1 MNSKNRT
8 VFITGAGGFIG
19 ANLTR
24 SLIKNDYNVYI
35 LSHTTNLSWR
45 LKDISNLITV
55 HIGDITSFKS
65 LEQALQKTKPDYII
79 HLATYGA
86 YHYQTDLKKII
97 KVNIEGTENLLE
109 ASRNISYK
117 CFINTGSSSEY
128 GRKDKP
134 MRENDFCDPVSYYG
148 LTKLATTHLCKV
160 FAQINDKPIVT
171 LRLFSAYGP
180 FEEPTRFI
188 PTVAR
193 SIILKKTI
201 NLTPENQR
209 HDFIYTDDVSNA
221 YLHALQKGL
230 KIKGKT
236 LNIGTGKEYTND
248 EIIQKLF
255 KVTNKKTRVKK
266 GAYTKRTWDSSHWV
280 ADISYAKKM
289 LEWKPAYTIDKGLH
303 TAYSWFEENIK
314 FYK

>member
-35 LSHTTNLSWR
+35 LSHTTNLSCR
-45 LKDISNLITV
+45 LKNISNLITV

-97 KVNIEGTENLLE
+97 KVNIEGTKNLLE

-134 MRENDFCDPVSYYG
+134 MKENDFCDPVSYYG

-255 KVTNKKTRVKK
+255 K
-266 GAYTKRTWDSSHWV
+266 
-280 ADISYAKKM
+280 
-289 LEWKPAYTIDKGLH
+289 L
-303 TAYSWFEENIK
+303 
-314 FYK
+314 

>member
-1 MNSKNRT
+1 MK
-8 VFITGAGGFIG
+8 
-19 ANLTR
+19 
-24 SLIKNDYNVYI
+24 
-35 LSHTTNLSWR
+35 
-45 LKDISNLITV
+45 
-55 HIGDITSFKS
+55 
-65 LEQALQKTKPDYII
+65 
-79 HLATYGA
+79 
-86 YHYQTDLKKII
+86 
-97 KVNIEGTENLLE
+97 
-109 ASRNISYK
+109 
-117 CFINTGSSSEY
+117 
-128 GRKDKP
+128 
-134 MRENDFCDPVSYYG
+134 ENDFCDPVSYYG